1 MVLNCDFA
9 TIAPIEQNSES
20 SMSASTVPDQDLSF
34 TAIAEDFVRA
44 LRDGQSPEMEE
55 YIQRYPKF
63 EEEIRDEF
71 PLMVMAEEINH
82 HTKKELHSPPLPA
95 AIGKY
100 RIKSEIGKGG
110 MGRVYAA
117 TAPGSIRD
125 VAIKVLLVSGPEHR
139 DSLIRFQREAKSAG
153 KLNHPN
159 IVPVYD
165 YGVHEQYLYFV
176 MPRIKGIDL
185 SKLIDGLSVER
196 ARSSVCNLSMD
207 WRMVAEVGSQVA
219 GALGYAHSQG
229 LIHRDIKPANLIME
243 NNGRTWVSDFGLV
256 KNLRCDQSLS
266 RTGDLIGTPR
276 YMAPE
281 QLRGVSDA
289 RSDIYGLGL
298 TLYELATG
306 HRAWDNL
313 SGQDLVFRRSSLE
326 LPPIQSANPA
336 IPDTL
341 CDIIMKC
348 CAFRPDDRYQTANE
362 VQYVLNRYLHGHK
375 VGDRRKD
382 RNSDRSILKRKPIRI
397 ARACATLSGI
407 AIFVGF
413 MYSAAQPRTA
423 IDPNISVAMMNSREP
438 QTNVDTPLKNQTEEA
453 PAVAVKSETTDT
465 VVPHVSP
472 TSIHRVAS
480 EHEDESAAPQAEEPS
495 TKTLESEEQVLP
507 NEPKPREFAAALE
520 QPSIL
525 PYAHQFDWVSTQVVD
540 SGLKDREKAAGQKL
554 LLALSREI
562 FDGNINAAQVE
573 RLRMKLNRLVEIAS
587 VPADDASTKHPKLSD
602 IALRQFLGYVE
613 LEVSAAKDRVL
624 LPQQVP
630 TDNVLTSIDTALKN
644 PEVRRFLQNLST
656 TPSNGNR

>member
-1 MVLNCDFA
+1 
-9 TIAPIEQNSES
+9 
-20 SMSASTVPDQDLSF
+20 MSASTVPEQDLSF
-34 TAIAEDFVRA
+34 TSVAEEYVRA
-44 LRDGQSPEMEE
+44 LREGQAPDMED
-55 YIQRYPKF
+55 YIRRYPQL

-71 PLMVMAEEINH
+71 PLMLMAEEINL
-82 HTKKELHSPPLPA
+82 HTKKELQQPPLPS

-125 VAIKVLLVSGPEHR
+125 VAIKVLIVSGPEHR

-196 ARSSVCNLSMD
+196 SRSSVCNLSMD

-306 HRAWDNL
+306 RRAWDNL
-313 SGQDLVFRRSSLE
+313 SGQELVFRRSSLE

-375 VGDRRKD
+375 VGDRRKM
-382 RNSDRSILKRKPIRI
+382 RNSERSILHRKPIRI
-397 ARACATLSGI
+397 ARAFATLTGI
-407 AIFVGF
+407 AIFVAF
-413 MYSAAQPRTA
+413 MYTAAQPRVA
-423 IDPNISVAMMNSREP
+423 IDPEVSIAMMNNPSRQVPP
-438 QTNVDTPLKNQTEEA
+438 QTGSEQVDARPATSTEDLSGEA
-453 PAVAVKSETTDT
+453 VEQVAVAQTQSVHRINNASTEPAETSPPDNSH
-465 VVPHVSP
+465 VELGVP
-472 TSIHRVAS
+472 
-480 EHEDESAAPQAEEPS
+480 PQ
-495 TKTLESEEQVLP
+495 VP
-507 NEPKPREFAAALE
+507 NESTSTATQVGLSNAKLLTLTAS
-520 QPSIL
+520 Q
-525 PYAHQFDWVSTQVVD
+525 QFDWVVVQIAD
-540 SGLKDREKAAGQKL
+540 SGLKEREKATGQKL
-554 LLALSREI
+554 MAAMRRLFKEGSLSATQFEQLQLQLHRLLDI
-562 FDGNINAAQVE
+562 G
-573 RLRMKLNRLVEIAS
+573 
-587 VPADDASTKHPKLSD
+587 PGLSD
-602 IALRQFLGYVE
+602 SAATQAPALNDNELRKFLGYVE
-613 LEVSAAKDRVL
+613 LEVSSIQDRVAV
-624 LPQQVP
+624 PHQVP
-630 TDNVLTSIDTALKN
+630 TENVLTSIDTALRN
-644 PEVRRFLQNLST
+644 PEVRRFLENLK
-656 TPSNGNR
+656 PGPAPNNR